1 MVEIKQWMEQY
12 KDAVKR
18 LFGGRIQFVGL
29 QGSYGRGEAHEHSD
43 IDVVLILDEVSLED
57 LKLYKEALVELP
69 HRPLICGFVSGRGEL
84 SGWHRADLFQFYH
97 DTTACYGHLEDIISV
112 PDMEDARQALLV
124 GACNLY
130 HLCSHSFLHALGSD
144 MLSML
149 YKAAFF
155 VLQAKHYVD
164 TGVYIKSR
172 AALAG
177 VLTGRDADV
186 LRRADKLKEGHASET
201 DAELDVALIL
211 RWTSEIIRN
220 SR

>member
-1 MVEIKQWMEQY
+1 MVEIKQWIEQY
-12 KDAVKR
+12 KDAVKH
-18 LFGGRIQFVGL
+18 LFGGRIQFIGL

-43 IDVVLILDEVSLED
+43 IDVVLILDEVSLDD
-57 LKLYKEALVELP
+57 LKLYKEAIAELP
-69 HRPLICGFVSGRGEL
+69 HRPLICGFVSGREEL
-84 SGWHRADLFQFYH
+84 ARWLRPDLFQFYH
-97 DTTACYGHLEDIISV
+97 DTTACFGRLEDIIPV
-112 PDMEDARQALLV
+112 PTAEDARRALLM

-130 HLCSHSFLHALGSD
+130 HLCSHSFLHAPAPD
-144 MLSML
+144 MPGML

-172 AALAG
+172 AVLAG

-186 LRRADKLKEGHASET
+186 LRRADKLKEGHASEA
-201 DAELDVALIL
+201 DAEPDVELIL